1 MRKNFFSCMLAAGLL
16 MLSSCGQNKKPAAD
30 WLHSDDVRIAID
42 ETFRPIMQD
51 EMDVYSKRYPEATM
65 KPVFCSENE
74 AIRLLVKDSVRMA
87 LTTRPLNDNERSMI
101 EHNLNLPIHQK
112 QIASDALALIVNKSS
127 RDTMIT
133 VDEIRGIV
141 TGKITK
147 WEQLK
152 HATRKG
158 PLKLVFDNAGS
169 STVRYMQDSIC
180 RGSKFLGNL
189 YAQGNNLA
197 VIEAVKNNPDI
208 IGVVGANWLKDQR
221 DTALASF
228 DHLPFKVMWVSR
240 FAGEGANYVQPFQ
253 YYIATGEYPLT
264 RSVYITYTDPR
275 TDSTTRT
282 FFYFLSGQ
290 SGQLII
296 CKSSQMLPYMPVMVK
311 DVSISEDE

>member
-1 MRKNFFSCMLAAGLL
+1 MRTGVFSWLFGAVLL
-16 MLSSCGQNKKPAAD
+16 FVSCGQNKKPAAD
-30 WLHSDDVRIAID
+30 WLSSDDVRIAID
-42 ETFRPIMQD
+42 ETFRPIMEE
-51 EMDVYSKRYPEATM
+51 EMNVYSIRYPEATM

-74 AIRLLVKDSVRMA
+74 AIRLLVTDSVRMA
-87 LTTRPLNDNERSMI
+87 LTTRPLNANERSMV
-101 EHNLNLPIHQK
+101 EHKLNLPVHQK
-112 QIASDALALIVNKSS
+112 QIASDALALIVNKDS

-141 TGKITK
+141 TGKITR
-147 WEQLK
+147 WEQLR
-152 HATRKG
+152 HAQRKG
-158 PLKLVFDNAGS
+158 ELKLVFDNEGS
-169 STVRYMQDSIC
+169 STVRYMQDSVC
-180 RGSKFLGNL
+180 RGAEFKGNL
-189 YAQGNNLA
+189 FAQGENQA

-208 IGVVGANWLKDQR
+208 IGVVGANWLKEKS
-221 DTALASF
+221 DTALATF

-240 FAGEGANYVQPFQ
+240 FSEAGANYVQPFQ

-311 DVSISEDE
+311 DVSIRDSD